1 MSISGSRFYLNGKMS
16 AEVRE
21 TLEQMLEVN
30 VIPILLWSHLD
41 VNPTRLCIAY
51 VSCREDP
58 LPSENRINSAASL
71 WCIEIVQY
79 LSILH
84 YVIGTAQS
92 KLVHRFLALFG
103 IASSHLNVE
112 SIEKNSING
121 KKHLNVESVE
131 ITFKNFFLLVP
142 FAFIPQYQVSFR
154 LVWNQSLL
162 DTVIKGAKNL
172 LSVPASHSSNMALA
186 SVKFN

>member
-1 MSISGSRFYLNGKMS
+1 
-16 AEVRE
+16 
-21 TLEQMLEVN
+21 
-30 VIPILLWSHLD
+30 
-41 VNPTRLCIAY
+41 
-51 VSCREDP
+51 
-58 LPSENRINSAASL
+58 
-71 WCIEIVQY
+71 
-79 LSILH
+79 
-84 YVIGTAQS
+84 
-92 KLVHRFLALFG
+92 VHRFLALFG